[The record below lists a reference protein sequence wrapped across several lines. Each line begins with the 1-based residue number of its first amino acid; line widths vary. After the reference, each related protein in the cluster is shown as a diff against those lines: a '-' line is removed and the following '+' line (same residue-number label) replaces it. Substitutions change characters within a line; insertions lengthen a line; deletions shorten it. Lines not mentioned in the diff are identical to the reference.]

1 MFNTSIVEVAIGLI
15 FVFSLLAILVTQI
28 NTLTVNLL
36 NLRAKQLKE
45 GLQDL
50 ITDKYIQAKLLTH
63 PVINMVN
70 APEDADDETILA
82 SPETKVTY
90 IEPAIFVQAM
100 IDILIAEADALY
112 QPLQDAAEIIPNSDQ
127 KSRIRELIRVLRS
140 GFSEQTLRSLRDAFN
155 TVDNPESRA
164 KLLEGLESVEE
175 ALKKLNFKSDQLVPL
190 LEGVRKITDKR
201 FKGALETILKSA
213 RTIDE
218 AQYKIQT
225 WFNDGMSR
233 ASAMFTRR
241 LGYISVIVAL
251 TSAVILNVD
260 TLQLARAL
268 WEDPELRRTVALAA
282 TQSDQGTDLQQPPAS
297 EAPAAG
303 TDGVTT
309 LDDVESNVQDIGTT
323 IQNLLELQLP
333 IGWEYTA
340 VTDEMIYASR
350 RLGMQDPRENKRNI
364 WNLIPGNT
372 DRWFGLWLEKILGFI
387 ATAIAAAQGAPF
399 WFDLLNKISRR

>member
-70 APEDADDETILA
+70 APEDADEETILA

-140 GFSEQTLRSLRDAFN
+140 GFSEQTLRSLREAFN
-155 TVDNPESRA
+155 TVDNPESRT

-268 WEDPELRRTVALAA
+268 WEDPELRRTVAETA
-282 TQSDQGTDLQQPPAS
+282 TQFDQGAVSEQPDV
-297 EAPAAG
+297 AG
-303 TDGVTT
+303 TETT

-340 VTDEMIYASR
+340 VTDEMIVASR